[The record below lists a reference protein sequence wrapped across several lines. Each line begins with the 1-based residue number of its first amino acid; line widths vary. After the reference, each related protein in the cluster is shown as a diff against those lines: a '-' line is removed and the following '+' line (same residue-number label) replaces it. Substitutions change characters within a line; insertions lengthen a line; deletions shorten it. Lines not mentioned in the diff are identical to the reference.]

1 MIWKFYKEQGRHD
14 LPWRKTADPYKILV
28 SEVMLQQTQVDRVI
42 PKYKAFLKQFPTLKA
57 LAKAPLNQVLLAW
70 SGLGYNRRALYLQRA
85 AQALTEGYKG
95 RFPKDA
101 ETLETLP
108 GIGPYTARAVA
119 TFSND
124 IPYKIGLTKL
134 DAVRGENRIL
144 HGGVLDIRRVQNG
157 VFNNE
162 MRHFRKPYIFIETNI
177 RRVFIHEF
185 FPNKKEVS
193 DKDIIPLIEKSL
205 PKNKSVRE
213 WYWALMD
220 YGSFLKST
228 TKNPNQRSAHYVKQS
243 KFKGSVRELRG
254 EFLRVCGKGAIS
266 KQKLLASYK
275 KEDLERAEKALS
287 GLIKD
292 GILDLD
298 SRGYVKIA
306 SY

>member
-14 LPWRKTADPYKILV
+14 LPWRQTTNPYKILV

-57 LAKAPLNQVLLAW
+57 LAKAPLNEVLLTW
-70 SGLGYNRRALYLQRA
+70 SGLGYNRRALYLQKT
-85 AQALTEGYKG
+85 AQALTRDFKD

-119 TFSND
+119 TFSCD
-124 IPYKIGLTKL
+124 MLY
-134 DAVRGENRIL
+134 V
-144 HGGVLDIRRVQNG
+144 
-157 VFNNE
+157 
-162 MRHFRKPYIFIETNI
+162 FIETNI
-177 RRVFIHEF
+177 RRVFIYEF
-185 FPNKKEVS
+185 FPSKKGVS

-220 YGSFLKST
+220 YGSYLKTQIS
-228 TKNPNQRSAHYVKQS
+228 NPNKRSVHYMKQS

-254 EFLRVCGKGAIS
+254 EFLRVCAKGKVT
-266 KQKLLASYK
+266 KQKLFSDYRGL
-275 KEDLERAEKALS
+275 DRERAEKALS

-298 SRGYVKIA
+298 SRGYVKIV
-306 SY
+306 SH

>member
-1 MIWKFYKEQGRHD
+1 MKKPTIAEFQKMIWKFYKEQGRHD
-14 LPWRKTADPYKILV
+14 LPWRQTTDPYKILV
-28 SEVMLQQTQVDRVI
+28 SEVMLQQTQVDRVV
-42 PKYKAFLKQFPTLKA
+42 PKYKAFLKQFPTLKS

-70 SGLGYNRRALYLQRA
+70 SGLGYNRRALYLQKA
-85 AQALTEGYKG
+85 AQALIEGYKG

-119 TFSND
+119 TFSYD
-124 IPYKIGLTKL
+124 TPY
-134 DAVRGENRIL
+134 V
-144 HGGVLDIRRVQNG
+144 
-157 VFNNE
+157 
-162 MRHFRKPYIFIETNI
+162 FIETNI

-185 FPNKKEVS
+185 FSSKNEVS
-193 DKDIIPLIEKSL
+193 DKDIIPLIEKTL

-254 EFLRVCGKGAIS
+254 GFLRVCGKGIIS